1 MTLPKR
7 LEALLVDVRFAFRYF
22 ARHKATVAII
32 VAVLSLGVGAN
43 TMIFTMFR
51 SEFLRPPA
59 GVPDDPAH
67 ARFFLQARQTQTGK
81 WEPAL
86 FTHAELATI
95 AARRDVLSAVTGW
108 AVDEVVLDGQASDSA
123 NAWAVDAHFVTPN
136 FFRTVGLPLAAG
148 QDLLPH
154 EDAADFSAIMGHAI
168 AVRLYGSAAAAVG
181 RRILVNEVPVR
192 VIGVA
197 APRFE
202 GPIRGDDAMLWMPAS
217 ARPDILRVD
226 RRVLEQLRSLS
237 ILGRLAP
244 GATHEQA
251 TAFTQHAVT
260 ASLPDS
266 AARVGMA
273 RIAHVQPMTAAPPGE
288 AGQEIVIA
296 ITVLSTIGL
305 LILLVGWMNVSSLM
319 VAAAVARRH
328 EIAVRLSLGASRL
341 RLLRQ
346 LVTEST
352 LLAIMGGSVGLTL
365 SWWAMTALAKS
376 SGDGVEPVDVMPDAG
391 TLAFVVLISV
401 GAGIVFGL
409 SPALH
414 ATRGRVANALRDS
427 GSATSG
433 RSRLQRIFVGAQIM
447 LSQPL
452 LLILGLLFSLVVSD
466 YQPHSAEMSRRV
478 IKVGLRPLAQTGAA
492 SQRVE
497 AVDALVPRIAARPE
511 VEGAVQDA
519 TGFDIRAITVLD
531 RDASVRPGAARPDSA
546 PTIVSLEGAAPGWFA
561 VVEVPI
567 IMGRDVQLADTA
579 GADRNIVIGSD
590 LAQALWRGE
599 NPIGRRLASPPIPG
613 LNTDSAT
620 MTVVGVYDASRA
632 LPEMTWGG
640 ASAAGDQHPRLYTAW
655 GKAWRRD
662 QLLVRTRGPAA
673 PYLTELQRVLR
684 AEAPSLPVT
693 FTKTLEQL
701 DAEAFREM
709 TRASLLAGAGGTLAL
724 LLAALGL
731 YGVVSLAVQQ
741 RTREIGIRIA
751 IGARPRSVARM
762 FLASGVR
769 VSAIA
774 MLLGLPLSVAGV
786 KVGMSRGLIHE
797 ADVSLYAI
805 SACIAAILL
814 AVASAA
820 TWVPARRAAR
830 VDPVRSLRAE

>member
-7 LEALLVDVRFAFRYF
+7 LEALVVDARFAFRYF

-51 SEFLRPPA
+51 GEFLRPAA

-67 ARFFLQARQTQTGK
+67 ARFYLQSRLTHTGK

-86 FTHAELATI
+86 FTQAELASV
-95 AARRDVLSAVTGW
+95 AGRRDVFTSVTAW

-123 NAWAVDAHFVTPN
+123 DAWAVDAHFVTPSY
-136 FFRTVGLPLAAG
+136 FRTIGVPLAAG
-148 QDLLPH
+148 RDLVH
-154 EDAADFSAIMGHAI
+154 REDAADLSAIMGYRI
-168 AVRLYGSAAAAVG
+168 AERLYGSAAAAVG
-181 RRILVNEVPVR
+181 RRILVNEMPVH
-192 VIGVA
+192 VVGVA
-197 APRFE
+197 PPRFE
-202 GPIRGDDAMLWMPAS
+202 GPIRGDDGMLWMPAS
-217 ARPDILRVD
+217 ARPEILRVD
-226 RRVLEQLRSLS
+226 RRVLQQLRSLS
-237 ILGRLAP
+237 ILGRLAR

-251 TAFTQHAVT
+251 TAFAQHAVT
-260 ASLPDS
+260 AALPDS

-273 RIAHVQPMTAAPPGE
+273 RTAYVQPMTAAPPGDDG
-288 AGQEIVIA
+288 AEIVIA
-296 ITVLSTIGL
+296 ATVLFSIGI

-328 EIAVRLSLGASRL
+328 EIAVRLSLGASRA
-341 RLLRQ
+341 RLLWQ

-352 LLAIMGGSVGLTL
+352 LLAIMGGALGLTL
-365 SWWAMTALAKS
+365 AWWAMTALAKS
-376 SGDGVEPVDVMPDAG
+376 NGDGIEPVDVMPDAG
-391 TLAFVVLISV
+391 TLAFVVLVSV
-401 GAGIVFGL
+401 GAGIIFGL

-427 GSATSG
+427 GTATSG
-433 RSRLQRIFVGAQIM
+433 RARLQRLFVGAQIM

-466 YQPHSAEMSRRV
+466 YKPHSPEMSRRV
-478 IKVGLRPLAQTGAA
+478 IKVGLRPLAQTGPA

-497 AVDALVPRIAARPE
+497 AVDALVPRIAARPR

-519 TGFDIRAITVLD
+519 TGFDIRLIAVRD
-531 RDASVRPGAARPDSA
+531 RDTDVRRTAAPPDSA
-546 PTIVSLEGAAPGWFA
+546 PTMVSLEGAAPGWFA

-579 GADRNIVIGSD
+579 GADRNVVIGSD

-599 NPIGRRLASPPIPG
+599 NPIGRRLASPPLPG
-613 LNTDSAT
+613 VNSDSAT
-620 MTVVGVYDASRA
+620 LTVVGVYDASRA

-640 ASAAGDQHPRLYTAW
+640 ASTAGDQHPRLYTAW
-655 GKAWRRD
+655 GKKWRRD
-662 QLLVRTRGPAA
+662 QLLVRTHGPAA

-684 AEAPSLPVT
+684 AEAPSIPVT

-701 DAEAFREM
+701 DAEAFREV
-709 TRASLLAGAGGTLAL
+709 TQASLLAGAGGTLAL

-751 IGARPRSVARM
+751 VGARPASVSRM
-762 FLASGVR
+762 FLVSGVR

-786 KVGMSRGLIHE
+786 KLGMSKGVIYGE
-797 ADVSLYAI
+797 DVNIYMI
-805 SACIAAILL
+805 GACIAAILL

-820 TWVPARRAAR
+820 TWVPARRASR

>member
-7 LEALLVDVRFAFRYF
+7 LEALVVDARFAFRYF

-51 SEFLRPPA
+51 GEFLRPAA
-59 GVPDDPAH
+59 GVPDDPSH
-67 ARFFLQARQTQTGK
+67 ARFHLQSRLTHTGK

-86 FTHAELATI
+86 FTQAELASI
-95 AARRDVLSAVTGW
+95 AARRDVFTSVTAW

-123 NAWAVDAHFVTPN
+123 DAWAVDAHFVTPSY
-136 FFRTVGLPLAAG
+136 FRTVGVPLAAG

-154 EDAADFSAIMGHAI
+154 EDAADLSAIMGYSI
-168 AVRLYGSAAAAVG
+168 AERLYGSAAAAVG
-181 RRILVNEVPVR
+181 RRILVNEMPVR
-192 VIGVA
+192 VVGVA
-197 APRFE
+197 PRRFE
-202 GPIRGDDAMLWMPAS
+202 GPIRGDDGMLWMPAS
-217 ARPDILRVD
+217 ARPEILRLD
-226 RRVLEQLRSLS
+226 RRVLQQLRSLS

-244 GATHEQA
+244 GTTHEQA
-251 TAFTQHAVT
+251 TAFAQHAVT
-260 ASLPDS
+260 AALPDS

-273 RIAHVQPMTAAPPGE
+273 RTAHVQPLTAAPPGDDG
-288 AGQEIVIA
+288 AEIVIA
-296 ITVLSTIGL
+296 ATVLFSIGM

-328 EIAVRLSLGASRL
+328 EIAVRLSLGASRA
-341 RLLRQ
+341 RLLWQ

-352 LLAIMGGSVGLTL
+352 LLAIMGGALGLTL
-365 SWWAMTALAKS
+365 AWWAMTALAKS
-376 SGDGVEPVDVMPDAG
+376 NGDGIEPVDVMPDAG
-391 TLAFVVLISV
+391 TLAFVVLVSV
-401 GAGIVFGL
+401 GAGIIFGL

-427 GSATSG
+427 GTATSG
-433 RSRLQRIFVGAQIM
+433 RARLQRFFVGAQIM

-452 LLILGLLFSLVVSD
+452 LLILGLLFSMVVAD
-466 YQPHSAEMSRRV
+466 YKPHSPEMSRRV
-478 IKVGLRPLAQTGAA
+478 IKVGLRPLAQTGPA

-497 AVDALVPRIAARPE
+497 AVDAFVPRISARPE
-511 VEGAVQDA
+511 VEGAVQDV
-519 TGFDIRAITVLD
+519 TGFDIRSIAVLD
-531 RDASVRPGAARPDSA
+531 RGTGAGHAAQDSA
-546 PTIVSLEGAAPGWFA
+546 PTMVSLEGAAPGWFA

-579 GADRNIVIGSD
+579 GSDRNVVIGSD

-599 NPIGRRLASPPIPG
+599 NPIGRRLASPPLPG
-613 LNTDSAT
+613 VNSDSAT
-620 MTVVGVYDASRA
+620 LTVVGVYDASRA

-640 ASAAGDQHPRLYTAW
+640 ASTAGDQRPRVYTAW
-655 GKAWRRD
+655 GKKWRRD
-662 QLLVRTRGPAA
+662 QLLVRTHGPAA

-684 AEAPSLPVT
+684 AEAPSIPVT

-701 DAEAFREM
+701 DAEAFREV

-751 IGARPRSVARM
+751 VGARPASVARM

-769 VSAIA
+769 VSAVA
-774 MLLGLPLSVAGV
+774 MLVGLPLSIAGV
-786 KVGMSRGLIHE
+786 KVGMSKGVILGE
-797 ADVSLYAI
+797 DVNIYMI
-805 SACIAAILL
+805 GACIAAILL

-820 TWVPARRAAR
+820 TWMPARRASR

>member
-7 LEALLVDVRFAFRYF
+7 LEALLVDARFAFRYF

-51 SEFLRPPA
+51 SEFLRPAP

-67 ARFFLQARQTQTGK
+67 ARFFLRARQTQTGK

-95 AARRDVLSAVTGW
+95 AARRDVLSSVTGW

-123 NAWAVDAHFVTPN
+123 NAWAVDAHFVTAN

-154 EDAADFSAIMGHAI
+154 EDAADFSAIIGHAI

-192 VIGVA
+192 VVGVA

-202 GPIRGDDAMLWMPAS
+202 GPIRGDDGMLWMPAS
-217 ARPDILRVD
+217 ARPGILRLD

-237 ILGRLAP
+237 LLGRLAP

-251 TAFTQHAVT
+251 TAFAQHTVT

-288 AGQEIVIA
+288 AGTEIVLA
-296 ITVLSTIGL
+296 AAVLSTIGI

-352 LLAIMGGSVGLTL
+352 LLAIMGGAVGLTL
-365 SWWAMTALAKS
+365 SWWVMTALAKS

-391 TLAFVVLISV
+391 TLAFVVLVSV
-401 GAGIVFGL
+401 GAGIIFGL

-414 ATRGRVANALRDS
+414 ATRGGVANAMRDS
-427 GSATSG
+427 GAATSA
-433 RSRLQRIFVGAQIM
+433 RSRLQRIFVGAQIV

-452 LLILGLLFSLVVSD
+452 LLILGLIFSLVVAD
-466 YQPHSAEMSRRV
+466 YKPHSPEMSRRV

-519 TGFDIRAITVLD
+519 TGFDIRAIAVLD
-531 RDASVRPGAARPDSA
+531 RQAAVARAASAPDSA
-546 PTIVSLEGAAPGWFA
+546 PTMVSLEGAAPGWFA

-567 IMGRDVQLADTA
+567 IMGRDVQLADTT
-579 GADRNIVIGSD
+579 GADRSIVIGSD

-613 LNTDSAT
+613 LNTDSAA

-640 ASAAGDQHPRLYTAW
+640 ASTAGDQRPRVYTAW

-662 QLLVRTRGPAA
+662 QLLVRTRGPAE

-684 AEAPSLPVT
+684 AEAPSMPVT

-701 DAEAFREM
+701 DAESFRGAM
-709 TRASLLAGAGGTLAL
+709 QASLLAGAGGALAL
-724 LLAALGL
+724 LLASLGL

-751 IGARPRSVARM
+751 VGARPARVARM

-774 MLLGLPLSVAGV
+774 TLIGLPLSVAGV
-786 KVGMSRGLIHE
+786 KVGMAQGLIHE
-797 ADVSLYAI
+797 ADVSVYLI
-805 SACIAAILL
+805 GVCIAAILL